1 MMNKKNAL
9 MITMINLFFYS
20 IAYAIDN
27 NIQTVDEVNIKN
39 NAITTSQEN
48 NTNRKEEI
56 KQDDLILDRNNNKNY
71 YFIPGKGL
79 LTISQNEEE
88 NRQILLDILD
98 EELNNPDFNRINGN
112 YIGIKLVILVLAIIS
127 SGSENLLL
135 TNNKNIT
142 AEPIIATQIGVP
154 ICTENMYL
162 VIDNF
167 MLEIKN
173 GIKSYIKQASQKKL
187 KTLFIITKIV
197 VSITLAY
204 LAAIVETKTAGDGY
218 RWLFSHVTS
227 DDTSLDAAYYYGRY
241 SRLLFSVNLY
251 GVFFNQL
258 INELLSKT
266 GIGYLFK
273 SYPPPT
279 KNFNQ
284 LLMAS
289 HVDNLLLMVNQ
300 EDIEFSK
307 HNISSYIKA
316 NNLNSSFNIADM
328 QDILINQVSEK
339 NKKYNVFINVSKIL
353 IIGVTTVFCGV
364 SFKQIFSARLM
375 LENFVEQIGK
385 HTKGNI
391 VFYLKNGAEISCS
404 STVACVNNLD
414 FTSILI
420 TDKQISELLG
430 SDDIAIMSSMLS
442 GISIASCAAVII
454 LTALD
459 SAVKL
464 SKHSRYKKALK
475 TAYWKHNNLL
485 PYLFCIITVPPM
497 YYGIKN
503 IIDTYPVAEKYDLF
517 LTSIKK
523 DQLLTTKQAMIIA
536 ISCVSLTIAK
546 YIPFVANFPRVIKYL
561 IKKL

>member
-1 MMNKKNAL
+1 MLTKKNIL
-9 MITMINLFFYS
+9 ITIIINLFFYS
-20 IAYAIDN
+20 VVFAIDDSIKIGN
-27 NIQTVDEVNIKN
+27 KLNTKN
-39 NAITTSQEN
+39 NYIAISQESN
-48 NTNRKEEI
+48 KNSNEEI
-56 KQDDLILDRNNNKNY
+56 NQENLILDRNNNKSCHVVSN
-71 YFIPGKGL
+71 KGL
-79 LTISQNEEE
+79 LTISQNQEE

-98 EELNNPDFNRINGN
+98 EEINNPDFNRINGN

-187 KTLFIITKIV
+187 KTLFIITKIA

-241 SRLLFSVNLY
+241 SRLLFSLNLY

-279 KNFNQ
+279 KNLNQ
-284 LLMAS
+284 LLMDS
-289 HVDNLLLMVNQ
+289 HVNNLLLMVSQ
-300 EDIEFSK
+300 EDIESTK
-307 HNISSYIKA
+307 NNISSYIKA

-328 QDILINQVSEK
+328 QNILTNKVAK
-339 NKKYNVFINVSKIL
+339 TNKKYNLFINLSKIVFI
-353 IIGVTTVFCGV
+353 GATTVFCGI

-375 LENFVEQIGK
+375 LENFVDQIGK
-385 HTKGNI
+385 HTKGGI
-391 VFYLKNGAEISCS
+391 IFYFKNGSEVSCS
-404 STVACVNNLD
+404 NTVTCVNNLD

-464 SKHSRYKKALK
+464 SKNSRYKKALK
-475 TAYWKHNNLL
+475 TAYLEHNNLL
-485 PYLFCIITVPPM
+485 PYLFCMVTIPPM

-503 IIDTYPVAEKYDLF
+503 IIDTRPVAEKYDLF
-517 LTSIKK
+517 LTSIGE
-523 DQLLTTKQAMIIA
+523 DQLLTTNQAVIIA
-536 ISCVSLTIAK
+536 ISCVGLTIAK
-546 YIPFVANFPRVIKYL
+546 YIPFVANFPRAIKYL